1 MLYLI
6 ESFWSLNVG
15 NWRVILGEIQ
25 DTSSQ
30 TDIVRE

>member
-1 MLYLI
+1 M
-6 ESFWSLNVG
+6 G

-30 TDIVRE
+30 TDIVREKYCLIIQEEM